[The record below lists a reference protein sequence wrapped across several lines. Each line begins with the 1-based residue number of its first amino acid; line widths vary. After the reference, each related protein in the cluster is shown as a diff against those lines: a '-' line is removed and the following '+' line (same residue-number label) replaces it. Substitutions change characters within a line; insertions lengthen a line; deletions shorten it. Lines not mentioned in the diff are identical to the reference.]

1 MINKLRCSPALTQDY
16 IRKYYHNNDEIQV
29 CLVKNF
35 EEVLRGPREVF
46 SINIHTSRDMLK
58 VLNSGHPTEG
68 KVKTLG
74 ALAFLK
80 IDIWNFPIE
89 LFMDANY
96 PKELYYG
103 RLHKFV

>member
-1 MINKLRCSPALTQDY
+1 MINKLQHSPALTQDY
-16 IRKYYHNNDEIQV
+16 IRKYYRDNDEIQV

-35 EEVLRGPREVF
+35 EEVLSGPREVF
-46 SINIHTSRDMLK
+46 SINIHTSRNMLK

-68 KVKTLG
+68 QVKTLRY
-74 ALAFLK
+74 LAYLK
-80 IDIWNFPIE
+80 IDGWNFPIE

-96 PKELYYG
+96 HGELYYG